1 MLRAVTFDLDGLMV
15 NTEELYDVV
24 MQELCLRRNLT
35 FTDDL
40 RVKMMGRPGHI
51 SIACMI
57 EHHALVDDTVEG
69 LLEESD
75 LLFSGVLRERLDL
88 MPGLLNLLDA
98 LEAANIP
105 KGIATSSRRKYVD
118 EVLGRFHLS
127 GRFRFVIS
135 ADNVT
140 HGKPHPEVY
149 LAAAQRHGVSA
160 QEMLVLEDSQ
170 NGCAAAV
177 AAGAFAVAVPGIHSR
192 THDFTGA
199 KIVAP
204 SLREPA
210 IYEALG
216 LTAANDAA
224 TLSSSPSIQ

>member
-24 MQELCLRRNLT
+24 MQELCLRRSLQ

-51 SIACMI
+51 SIAYMI

-75 LLFSGVLRERLDL
+75 LLFSGVLEERLEL
-88 MPGLLNLLDA
+88 MPGLTELLDV
-98 LEAANIP
+98 LETAGIP
-105 KGIATSSRRKYVD
+105 KGIGTSSRRKYVD
-118 EVLGRFHLS
+118 QVLSRFGLAD
-127 GRFRFVIS
+127 RFRFILS
-135 ADNVT
+135 ADDVT
-140 HGKPHPEVY
+140 HGKPHPEIY
-149 LAAAQRHGVSA
+149 LSAAERHGVSPG
-160 QEMLVLEDSQ
+160 QMMVLEDSQ

-177 AAGAFAVAVPGIHSR
+177 AASAFAVAVPGIHSR

-199 KIVAP
+199 KIVAQ
-204 SLREPA
+204 SLRAPA
-210 IYEALG
+210 IYTALG
-216 LTAANDAA
+216 ISLPPTP
-224 TLSSSPSIQ
+224 SSSPSAR

>member
-15 NTEELYDVV
+15 NTEELYDLV
-24 MQELCLRRNLT
+24 MHELCVRRNLT

-51 SIACMI
+51 SLAYMI
-57 EHHALVDDTVEG
+57 EHHALIDDTVEG

-75 LLFSGVLRERLDL
+75 LLFSGALREQLAL
-88 MPGLLNLLDA
+88 MPGLLELLSA
-98 LEAANIP
+98 LETANIP

-118 EVLGRFHLS
+118 EVLSRFDLAGRFEFVLS
-127 GRFRFVIS
+127 
-135 ADNVT
+135 AENVT

-149 LAAAQRHGVSA
+149 LAAAQRHGVRP
-160 QEMLVLEDSQ
+160 QEMMVLEDSQ

-177 AAGAFAVAVPGIHSR
+177 AAEAFAVAVPGIHSLS
-192 THDFTGA
+192 HDFTGA
-199 KIVAP
+199 KIVAH
-204 SLREPA
+204 SLRAPE

-216 LTAANDAA
+216 V
-224 TLSSSPSIQ
+224 P

>member
-15 NTEELYDVV
+15 NTEELYDLV
-24 MQELCLRRNLT
+24 MHELCVRRKLT

-51 SIACMI
+51 SIAYMI

-75 LLFSGVLRERLDL
+75 LLFSGALREQLAL
-88 MPGLLNLLDA
+88 MPGLLELLNA
-98 LEAANIP
+98 LESANIP

-118 EVLGRFHLS
+118 EVLDRFDLS
-127 GRFRFVIS
+127 SRFAFVLS
-135 ADNVT
+135 AENVT

-149 LAAAQRHGVSA
+149 LAAAERHGVQP

-177 AAGAFAVAVPGIHSR
+177 AAGAFAVAVPGIHSQS
-192 THDFTGA
+192 HDFSGA
-199 KIVAP
+199 KLVAA
-204 SLREPA
+204 SLGAPE

-216 LTAANDAA
+216 LPLTKVDG
-224 TLSSSPSIQ
+224 